1 MDPDNINNEATT
13 PTEETE
19 AEKPEVP
26 EDKSTESEEAGEEK
40 AEEKDLPFNKHPRWK
55 EMQTKLGEMNDT
67 NAQLVTDLTELKDM
81 VGRLSKNPSSDTADE
96 IMAELEKMD
105 TNRPNSYKEMFQK
118 FRELSKKADARDQER
133 TSKEAEAAN
142 AATVKELQD
151 QLVELVQL
159 EELEEAEIKP
169 FADWCAEKLNSGA
182 PRSIYSNFHAAL
194 PKYRAALA
202 ETAKTK
208 EAQEAK
214 KSRSGVGASGASDSE
229 MVKIASNDL
238 KNMSF
243 EEAMKR
249 SAASKK

>member
-1 MDPDNINNEATT
+1 MPPDNINNEATN
-13 PTEETE
+13 PNEETE
-19 AEKPEVP
+19 AEKPDVT
-26 EDKSTESEEAGEEK
+26 EDKATESEEAGEDQ

-55 EMQTKLGEMNDT
+55 EMQTKLGEMNDA
-67 NAQLVTDLTELKDM
+67 NAQLVNDLTELKGM
-81 VGRLSKNPSSDTADE
+81 VARLSKDSQGDAADE
-96 IMAELEKMD
+96 ILAELEKMD
-105 TNRPNSYKEMFQK
+105 TNRPNSYKELFQK
-118 FRELSKKADARDQER
+118 YRELSKKADARDQER
-133 TSKEAEAAN
+133 STKEAEAAN
-142 AATVKELQD
+142 AATVKDLQD

-159 EELEEAEIKP
+159 EELEDAEIKP

-194 PKYRAALA
+194 PKYRAMQA

-208 EAQEAK
+208 EEQAAK

-229 MVKIASNDL
+229 MVKIASKDL
-238 KNMSF
+238 KGMSM